1 MRLAYYPLTL
11 HFKSPAGTSRGVMR
25 IKQTYLLKLWDE
37 TAPERY
43 GVGEAAVF
51 DGLSKEAD
59 SRYEYKLVEL
69 LANIALGRS
78 TDLTDWPSIRF
89 GLEQAIRDFSTG
101 GRGLYYPSPFT
112 EGKSEIEI
120 NGLVWM
126 GDIDTMMARLEEK
139 IESGFHCIKLKI
151 GALDF
156 RQEMRMLEAIR
167 SRFDAAALEIRVDA
181 NGAFTMDNALPAL
194 HILNGYEVH
203 SIEQPI
209 KAGQWEMMRFLCDVS
224 RVPIALDE
232 ELIGLNRREQKIA
245 MLDTIHPAWIVL
257 KPALCGGFSGA
268 EEWIAL
274 AEERGIGWWVTSALE
289 CNIGLSALAQW
300 TATLG
305 VKMPQGLG
313 TGQLYT
319 DNFPSPLILDGDR
332 LRFNPAAL
340 GGDRK
345 ALDNLDWRE

>member
-139 IESGFHCIKLKI
+139 IASGFHCIKLKI

-156 RQEMRMLEAIR
+156 HQEMRMLEAIR

-194 HILNGYEVH
+194 HILSGYEVH

-257 KPALCGGFSGA
+257 KPTLCGGFSGA

-332 LRFNPAAL
+332 LRFNPAAM

>member
-59 SRYEYKLVEL
+59 GRYEYKLVEL

-78 TDLTDWPSIRF
+78 TDLTDWPSISF

-126 GDIDTMMARLEEK
+126 GDIDAMMARLEEK

-194 HILNGYEVH
+194 HILSGYEVH

-209 KAGQWEMMRFLCDVS
+209 KAGQWEMMRFLCDIS

>member
-59 SRYEYKLVEL
+59 GRYEYKLVEL

-112 EGKSEIEI
+112 EGKTEIEI

-126 GDIDTMMARLEEK
+126 GDIDAMMARLEEK

-194 HILNGYEVH
+194 HILSGYEVH

>member
-194 HILNGYEVH
+194 HILSGYEVH

-332 LRFNPAAL
+332 LRFNPAAM

>member
-59 SRYEYKLVEL
+59 GRYEYKLVEL

-112 EGKSEIEI
+112 EGKTEIEI

-194 HILNGYEVH
+194 HILSGYEVH

>member
-59 SRYEYKLVEL
+59 GRYEYKLVEL

-194 HILNGYEVH
+194 HILSGYEVH

-289 CNIGLSALAQW
+289 CNVGLSALAQW

-332 LRFNPAAL
+332 LRFNPAAM

-345 ALDNLDWRE
+345 ALNNLDWRE